1 MAQPNSLAEAHLIS
15 ATEAA
20 REGSR
25 EAGSAQSPESAE
37 AAAASAVSPGAT
49 DWSRW
54 LIVALLGI
62 GAIIAYCD
70 RTNIS
75 AVLAYRP
82 FVEHFQLSDVGR
94 GVLNSAFFWSYMLL
108 QIPAGWLVDRYG
120 TKIPYAISFAIW
132 CVSSAVTG
140 MTRTL
145 PELTTLRV
153 ITGAGE
159 AIVTPAS
166 FRWMRQHF
174 QEQQAGLAIGIY
186 MLGTK
191 IGPAVGVPIATWLIH
206 WYDWRLMFLGMG
218 AVGMIWLVPWLLL
231 VKNDAPLAPK
241 ISSQPVSRET
251 VPFGNILASPVIWGT
266 VIINFC
272 YNYFVF
278 YCMTWMPAYFVEQ
291 RHVSLTKMGLYSFF
305 SFAGIAIVALVSG
318 IAADFLIKRGGNAVT
333 VRKAFVVA
341 GFAIACTEVIGVHA
355 ATVDGALFWAVVS
368 LSGLGLTTANNVAL
382 CRMTLI
388 PAPAAGLATGVQNVS
403 TSLAGI
409 VGPILSGWLL
419 QTTGGYAAPMMAIF
433 FFLVVGA
440 VTCIVLLRPK
450 WSPKVVIV

>member
-1 MAQPNSLAEAHLIS
+1 MAQPNSIAEVPPIPAETVAPES
-15 ATEAA
+15 A
-20 REGSR
+20 REGDF
-25 EAGSAQSPESAE
+25 
-37 AAAASAVSPGAT
+37 T
-49 DWSRW
+49 RW
-54 LIVALLGI
+54 LIVGLLGL

-75 AVLAYRP
+75 AALAYKP
-82 FVEHFQLSDVGR
+82 FARQFQLDDIDR

-120 TKIPYAISFAIW
+120 TKIPYAISFAVW

-145 PELTTLRV
+145 PQLTTLRV

-191 IGPAVGVPIATWLIH
+191 IGPAIGAPIAAWLITA
-206 WYDWRLMFLGMG
+206 YDWRLMFLGMG
-218 AVGMIWLVPWLLL
+218 LCGLLWLIPWLLF
-231 VKNDAPLAPK
+231 VKNDTPRVAARDPARPR
-241 ISSQPVSRET
+241 PRET
-251 VPFGNILASPVIWGT
+251 VTFGSIMASPVIWGT

-291 RHVSLTKMGLYSFF
+291 RHVSLTKMGLFSFF

-318 IAADFLIKRGGNAVT
+318 LAADLLIKRGGNAVF
-333 VRKAFVVA
+333 VRKVFVVA
-341 GFAIACTEVIGVHA
+341 GFAIACTELIGVQS
-355 ATVDGALFWAVVS
+355 TSVSGALFWAIVS

-388 PAPAAGLATGVQNVS
+388 PAQAAGLATGVQNVS

-433 FFLVVGA
+433 FFLVLGA
-440 VTCIVLLRPK
+440 VTCIVLLRPQ
-450 WSPKVVIV
+450 WSPKVTTIID